1 MVLAE
6 YNGGPLNAGY
16 YRADVAALAA
26 ETRSYVP
33 RVLELYAR
41 LKDRFETGAAVSG
54 LAAAS
59 QDQREGR
66 LLGAR
71 TASVLSRVQPAAEE
85 RPASVSASLPHPA
98 GARPA
103 R

>member
-16 YRADVAALAA
+16 YRAAVGALAA

-41 LKDRFETGAAVSG
+41 LKDQFDAG
-54 LAAAS
+54 LRA
-59 QDQREGR
+59 Q
-66 LLGAR
+66 GAR
-71 TASVLSRVQPAAEE
+71 RRPATASARAG
-85 RPASVSASLPHPA
+85 RSASPHASAPPRTRVHERRRNER
-98 GARPA
+98 RPSIDLY
-103 R
+103 